1 LPEDRDANGVVE
13 AKLKA
18 LLASIE
24 DEFQE
29 ASHKLAEIVYADTQ
43 QQEPGGDPEA
53 EDNGTKSKK
62 SDAVDADF
70 EVVAD

>member
-1 LPEDRDANGVVE
+1 MQTKALEGDDPEAIAAAV
-13 AKLKA
+13 AKL
-18 LLASIE
+18 
-24 DEFQE
+24 QE

>member
-1 LPEDRDANGVVE
+1 MQT
-13 AKLKA
+13 KA
-18 LLASIE
+18 LEGDDPEAIAAAVTKL
-24 DEFQE
+24 QE
-29 ASHKLAEIVYADTQ
+29 ASHKLTEIVYADTQ

>member
-1 LPEDRDANGVVE
+1 LSLVQT
-13 AKLKA
+13 KA
-18 LLASIE
+18 LEGDDPEAIAAAVTKL
-24 DEFQE
+24 QE

-43 QQEPGGDPEA
+43 KQEPGGDPEA

-62 SDAVDADF
+62 SDAVDADC

>member
-1 LPEDRDANGVVE
+1 MNYPWCKRRPWSDDPEAIAAAVT
-13 AKLKA
+13 KL
-18 LLASIE
+18 
-24 DEFQE
+24 QE
-29 ASHKLAEIVYADTQ
+29 ASHKLAGIVYADTQ

-53 EDNGTKSKK
+53 EDSGTKSKK

>member
-1 LPEDRDANGVVE
+1 MT
-13 AKLKA
+13 KL
-18 LLASIE
+18 
-24 DEFQE
+24 QE
-29 ASHKLAEIVYADTQ
+29 ASHKLAGIVYADTQ